1 MKNIA
6 FALALFV
13 GILWGI
19 APIFHK
25 VLLRDIG
32 FKTIMVVSSLAYF
45 LCTCIF
51 ALVFW
56 KDIVKDSKHL
66 NVVNVSVISLIAI
79 VTGFLANLIYFFVLK
94 GSKSYIVSALIYSSP
109 FFTLIASYLFLKE
122 DITLVGGLGCLLI
135 VMGVVC
141 LAMGDKKEGFFLR
154 GD

>member
-56 KDIVKDSKHL
+56 KDITTLFTVF
-66 NVVNVSVISLIAI
+66 VN
-79 VTGFLANLIYFFVLK
+79 
-94 GSKSYIVSALIYSSP
+94 YIPLDND
-109 FFTLIASYLFLKE
+109 LKE
-122 DITLVGGLGCLLI
+122 TLRNMVLTISRKTKPRFSHVFKALL
-135 VMGVVC
+135 
-141 LAMGDKKEGFFLR
+141 AK
-154 GD
+154 